1 MPAHFTQKGPI
12 MYFFPLKYCYI
23 RIWAEMQVN
32 HAPSSELQN
41 PTSHRMPVNLPWIR
55 EDCHLLHERIKDRA
69 LILVGRVITN
79 EFQKVI
85 LVVGVI
91 TNEFHKVLAYIFVC
105 SLFMLGNERKHN
117 P

>member
-1 MPAHFTQKGPI
+1 
-12 MYFFPLKYCYI
+12 
-23 RIWAEMQVN
+23 
-32 HAPSSELQN
+32 
-41 PTSHRMPVNLPWIR
+41 MPVNLPWIR

-79 EFQKVI
+79 EFHKVI